1 MSLAAQTNSE
11 TLSDQTTTLVLT
23 DFSDASKAKFYE
35 FFRNHTIVIPPEDLD
50 LFDTSGVFS
59 IAWVNYDIETKNGRI
74 FIKDPQ
80 LFINQAVFQL
90 DGKDNTSLICI
101 TQEHEIAEAWSDISQ
116 YGLRSRRHKDRSA
129 RDFGH
134 NQALLAEF
142 RLAHEL
148 GVARTYLDLIARW
161 TLRQDDPQE
170 AEIFWLENEQ
180 AFKITAGDNGEELL
194 TLLD

>member
-1 MSLAAQTNSE
+1 MAG
-11 TLSDQTTTLVLT
+11 
-23 DFSDASKAKFYE
+23 F
-35 FFRNHTIVIPPEDLD
+35 
-50 LFDTSGVFS
+50 
-59 IAWVNYDIETKNGRI
+59 

-90 DGKDNTSLICI
+90 DGKDNTGLICI

-134 NQALLAEF
+134 SQALLAEF

-161 TLRQDDPQE
+161 TLRQDDPPRGRDFL
-170 AEIFWLENEQ
+170 AR
-180 AFKITAGDNGEELL
+180 KRAGF
-194 TLLD
+194 